1 MIIFVGGISVS
12 LVLVGLYIIFGE
24 TKYNDFHG
32 VICFVSAFLSYHWV
46 LDLQKI
52 KEKEERELKERS
64 ED

>member
-1 MIIFVGGISVS
+1 MIIFWGGISVS

-24 TKYNDFHG
+24 TNYNDFHG
-32 VICFVSAFLSYHWV
+32 VICFASAFIAYHGV
-46 LDLQKI
+46 LGEQKS